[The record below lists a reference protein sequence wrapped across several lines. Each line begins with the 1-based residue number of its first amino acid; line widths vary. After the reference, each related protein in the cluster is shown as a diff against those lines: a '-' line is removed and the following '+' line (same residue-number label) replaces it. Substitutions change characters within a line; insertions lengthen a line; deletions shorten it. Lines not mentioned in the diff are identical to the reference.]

1 MRAIDA
7 ALAHMQDLGTKHID
21 VPEWK
26 IAGAP
31 LRVYWTPMT
40 LKEREALF
48 RGGDLK
54 LTGYADVLIRK
65 AMDEQGNPLFTLEDA
80 PKLRG
85 FVESGV
91 IQRIAYAILAAPTIE
106 DAEKN

>member
-7 ALAHMQDLGTKHID
+7 ALAHMSEIGTRSIE
-21 VPEWK
+21 VPEWQIDGK
-26 IAGAP
+26 A
-31 LRVYWTPMT
+31 LVVYWTPMT
-40 LKEREALF
+40 LKEREVLF

-54 LTGYADVLIRK
+54 LTSYADVLIKK
-65 AMDEQGNPLFTLEDA
+65 ALDENGKPLFTLEDA

-91 IQRIAYAILAAPTIE
+91 VQKIAYAILAPVSIE